1 MGEIIVFEKCFAYLF
16 CFAYNKTRCR
26 KEHSVFAERYGGD
39 MADEKFY
46 GDDDRDIFSPRSN
59 VITEDEIRRPE
70 GMAKDVLPGTESR
83 TPDSEPEEK
92 ISAEEVRESEADEM
106 GEAPVVYQE
115 RKRWRFFGLP
125 FTFTKYIIRE
135 EVISFDTG
143 FFTTIENDCYMYK
156 VQDVQHSATLLEKMF
171 KLGTVI
177 CHTGDK
183 THPKMV
189 MEHIKHS
196 KEIKNYI
203 LKQSEKARIKRRTV
217 NMQNIGAN
225 DFDDDV
231 EE

>member
-1 MGEIIVFEKCFAYLF
+1 M
-16 CFAYNKTRCR
+16 
-26 KEHSVFAERYGGD
+26 AE
-39 MADEKFY
+39 EKFY
-46 GDDDRDIFSPRSN
+46 GDDDKDIFSPRSN

-70 GMAKDVLPGTESR
+70 PK
-83 TPDSEPEEK
+83 
-92 ISAEEVRESEADEM
+92 AEERLSETEESDYEETIPTEAVRESDSVEM
-106 GEAPVVYQE
+106 GEAPIVFQE
-115 RKRWRFFGLP
+115 RKRWLFFGLP

-143 FFTTIENDCYMYK
+143 FFTTVENDCYMYK

-217 NMQNIGAN
+217 NMQNIGAH
-225 DFDDDV
+225 DFDDDID
-231 EE
+231 E

>member
-1 MGEIIVFEKCFAYLF
+1 M
-16 CFAYNKTRCR
+16 
-26 KEHSVFAERYGGD
+26 AE
-39 MADEKFY
+39 EKFY
-46 GDDDRDIFSPRSN
+46 GDDSKDIFSPRSN
-59 VITEDEIRRPE
+59 VITDDEIRRPE
-70 GMAKDVLPGTESR
+70 PQTKDAAPEKETRKAE
-83 TPDSEPEEK
+83 PEPEEK
-92 ISAEEVRESEADEM
+92 TEAEEVSESTSDEM
-106 GEAPVVYQE
+106 GESPIVFQE
-115 RKRWRFFGLP
+115 RKRWLFFGLP
-125 FTFTKYIIRE
+125 FTFTKYVIRE
-135 EVISFDTG
+135 EVISFDIG
-143 FFTTIENDCYMYK
+143 LFTTVENDCYMYK

-225 DFDDDV
+225 DFDGDID
-231 EE
+231 E